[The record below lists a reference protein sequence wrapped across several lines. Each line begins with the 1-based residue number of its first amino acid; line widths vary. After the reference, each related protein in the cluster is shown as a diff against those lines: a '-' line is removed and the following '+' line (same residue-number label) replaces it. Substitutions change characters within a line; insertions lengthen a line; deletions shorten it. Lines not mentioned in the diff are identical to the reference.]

1 LELKFQGIAREEH
14 ITKNSAA
21 VGFWQRAK
29 TLFNAVSVKQGG
41 KI

>member
-1 LELKFQGIAREEH
+1 MAREKY
-14 ITKNSAA
+14 TKKNSAA